1 MSAPTRILMPREP
14 DIHMVGAGTLG
25 GSINTATA
33 RMVYEAIVRHCETVG
48 TSALNAAPR
57 SRPEAAL
64 DCAVAVLRRITRGS
78 RDPETRE
85 DALSALTRIAELRRA
100 EVCER
105 DHRAAQ
111 EARERGLL

>member
-1 MSAPTRILMPREP
+1 MS
-14 DIHMVGAGTLG
+14 
-25 GSINTATA
+25 
-33 RMVYEAIVRHCETVG
+33 

-57 SRPEAAL
+57 SRTEAAL
-64 DCAVAVLRRITRGS
+64 DCAVAALQRISRGS
-78 RDPETRE
+78 RDPDTRE

-105 DHRAAQ
+105 DHRAAH